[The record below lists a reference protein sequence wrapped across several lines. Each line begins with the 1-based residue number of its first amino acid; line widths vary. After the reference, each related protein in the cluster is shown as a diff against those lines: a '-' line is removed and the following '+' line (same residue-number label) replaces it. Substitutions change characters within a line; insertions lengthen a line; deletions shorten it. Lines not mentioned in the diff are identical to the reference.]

1 MRPFVDDRRADVQE
15 QLASQGA
22 SAIIDKGPHEFSDY
36 IKSETEKWGKV
47 MKALGAK
54 AE

>member
-1 MRPFVDDRRADVQE
+1 MAFRHFRHQALNSRR
-15 QLASQGA
+15 QGA